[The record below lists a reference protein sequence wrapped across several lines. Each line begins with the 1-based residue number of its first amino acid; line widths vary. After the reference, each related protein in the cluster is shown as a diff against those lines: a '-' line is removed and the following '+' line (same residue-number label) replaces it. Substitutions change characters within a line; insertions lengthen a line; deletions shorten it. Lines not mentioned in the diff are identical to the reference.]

1 VQFPL
6 KQIAAVLGCNSVTGT
21 EFPRG
26 EASED
31 NPPVA
36 AESLC
41 PSPNCTV
48 TGWSTDTRT
57 LAPGDLFFALIGPNF
72 DGSAFVAEA
81 FARGAVAAV
90 TAAVHG
96 VEIRGSLPIQAGCCI
111 VLPDPLSALQR
122 LAAWARNVW
131 GGDIV
136 AITGSAGKTST
147 KEVIADLLSTRLG
160 VGRTTGNFNNHIGV
174 PLSLLRLPAEAR
186 VGVIEIGMNH
196 AGEIRDLA
204 AIARPRIAVVTN
216 VGYAHVESFADGLE
230 GVARAKREL
239 VEALPADGIA
249 VLNAD
254 DARVA
259 RFTHPGE
266 TVTFG
271 IDSPAAVRAE
281 EIAFTETGARFRVE
295 DTRFRTDLTGRHGV
309 LNILAGIA
317 VARTYGIAP
326 ADLVDAVAR
335 LKPGRMR
342 GERFTHR
349 GILILNDCYNSN
361 PDAARAMIDVLRAT
375 PAQRRVAV
383 LGEML
388 ELGRWSEILH
398 REVGRYAAESG
409 MSVLIGIRGAASS
422 MVDAAV
428 KAGLAEAAAYFF
440 DTPESAGEHL
450 RGIAREGDAILFKGS
465 RGTRVEKALERFVA

>member
-1 VQFPL
+1 MQFVVS
-6 KQIAAVLGCNSVTGT
+6 QIAAALGEGQPLLLPHPDAT
-21 EFPRG
+21 
-26 EASED
+26 ASD
-31 NPPVA
+31 RM
-36 AESLC
+36 
-41 PSPNCTV
+41 V
-48 TGWSTDTRT
+48 TGWSTDTRA
-57 LAPGDLFFALIGPNF
+57 LVPGDLFFALDGPNF

-81 FARGAVAAV
+81 FARGAVAAI
-90 TAAVHG
+90 TERPLPSRDGDGAVLL
-96 VEIRGSLPIQAGCCI
+96 V
-111 VLPDPLSALQR
+111 PDALCALQK
-122 LAAWARNVW
+122 LAAWARDRW

-147 KEVIADLLSTRLG
+147 KEVIADLLSTRFS

-174 PLSLLRLPAEAR
+174 PLSLLRLAEEAKA
-186 VGVIEIGMNH
+186 GVIEIGMNH

-204 AIARPRIAVVTN
+204 KIARPRVAVVTN
-216 VGYAHVESFADGLE
+216 SGYAHIENFEDGIE
-230 GVARAKREL
+230 GVARAKCEL
-239 VEALPADGIA
+239 VQSLPADGIA
-249 VLNAD
+249 ILNAD

-259 RFTHPGE
+259 CFAHSGE
-266 TVTFG
+266 TITFG
-271 IDSPAAVRAE
+271 IERPADVRAE
-281 EIAFTETGARFRVE
+281 EVSFTEAGARFRVGGTQFQTE
-295 DTRFRTDLTGRHGV
+295 LTGRHGV
-309 LNILAGIA
+309 LNVLAGIA
-317 VARTYGIAP
+317 VARIYGIAP

-361 PDAARAMIDVLRAT
+361 PDAARAMIDVLRDT

-398 REVGRYAAESG
+398 REVGRYVAESG
-409 MSVLIGIRGAASS
+409 MSVLVGIRGAAKA

-428 KAGLAEAAAYFF
+428 KAGLTEAAAYFF

-450 RGIAREGDAILFKGS
+450 RGIAREGDAVLFKGS

>member
-1 VQFPL
+1 MQFQL
-6 KQIAAVLGCNSVTGT
+6 KRVAAVLGEHAPTLPAGATG
-21 EFPRG
+21 
-26 EASED
+26 D
-31 NPPVA
+31 V
-36 AESLC
+36 
-41 PSPNCTV
+41 TV

-57 LAPGDLFFALIGPNF
+57 IVPGDLFFALSGPNF
-72 DGSAFVAEA
+72 DGSAFIGEA

-90 TAAVHG
+90 KDDALC
-96 VEIRGSLPIQAGCCI
+96 SLQK
-111 VLPDPLSALQR
+111 
-122 LAAWARNVW
+122 LAAWARDVW

-147 KEVIADLLSTRLG
+147 KEVIADLLSTRLR

-174 PLSLLRLPAEAR
+174 PLSLLRLPDDAG

-196 AGEIRDLA
+196 AGEIRELA
-204 AIARPRIAVVTN
+204 KIARPRIAVVTN
-216 VGYAHVESFADGLE
+216 IGYAHVENFEDGLE

-239 VEALPADGIA
+239 VESLPAEGIA

-254 DARVA
+254 DGRVA
-259 RFTHPGE
+259 QFAHAAYTIA
-266 TVTFG
+266 FG
-271 IDSPAAVRAE
+271 IDREADVRADDVV
-281 EIAFTETGARFRVE
+281 FTGTGGRFSVNGTQFETE
-295 DTRFRTDLTGRHGV
+295 LTGRHGV

-317 VARTYGIAP
+317 VARVFGIA
-326 ADLVDAVAR
+326 AANLVDAVAR

-361 PDAARAMIDVLRAT
+361 PDAARAMIDVLRDT

-388 ELGRWSEILH
+388 ELGRWSEVLH
-398 REVGRYAAESG
+398 RDVGRYAAECG
-409 MSVLIGIRGAASS
+409 MSVLVGVRGAAKT

-428 KAGLAEAAAYFF
+428 KAGLSEAAAYFF
-440 DTPESAGEHL
+440 ETPESAGEHL
-450 RGIAREGDAILFKGS
+450 RAIAREGDAVLFKGS

>member
-1 VQFPL
+1 MQFQL
-6 KQIAAVLGCNSVTGT
+6 KQVEAVLGEHALALPADAPAGDATI
-21 EFPRG
+21 
-26 EASED
+26 
-31 NPPVA
+31 
-36 AESLC
+36 
-41 PSPNCTV
+41 

-57 LAPGDLFFALIGPNF
+57 ITPGDLFFALSGPNF
-72 DGSAFVAEA
+72 DGSAFVDEA

-90 TAAVHG
+90 KDDA
-96 VEIRGSLPIQAGCCI
+96 LC
-111 VLPDPLSALQR
+111 ALQK
-122 LAAWARNVW
+122 LAAWARDAW
-131 GGDIV
+131 GRDIV

-147 KEVIADLLSTRLG
+147 KEVVADLLSTRLA

-174 PLSLLRLPAEAR
+174 PLSLLRLPWEAQ

-204 AIARPRIAVVTN
+204 KIVRPRIAVVTN
-216 VGYAHVESFADGLE
+216 VGYAHVENFEDGLE

-239 VEALPADGIA
+239 VESLPADGIA

-254 DARVA
+254 DVRVA
-259 RFTHPGE
+259 QFAHAGE
-266 TVTFG
+266 TITFG
-271 IDSPAAVRAE
+271 IHHEADVRAGDVV
-281 EIAFTETGARFRVE
+281 FTEAGTRFRVNGTHFQTE
-295 DTRFRTDLTGRHGV
+295 LTGRHGV

-317 VARTYGIAP
+317 VARVFGIA
-326 ADLVDAVAR
+326 AANLVDAVAH

-361 PDAARAMIDVLRAT
+361 PDAARAMVDVLRDT

-388 ELGRWSEILH
+388 ELGRWSEVLH
-398 REVGRYAAESG
+398 RDVGRYAAECG
-409 MSVLIGIRGAASS
+409 MSVLVGIRGAAKT

-428 KAGLAEAAAYFF
+428 KAGLSEAAAYFF
-440 DTPESAGEHL
+440 ETPESAGEHL
-450 RGIAREGDAILFKGS
+450 RDIAREGDAILFKGS

>member
-1 VQFPL
+1 MRFPL
-6 KQIAAVLGCNSVTGT
+6 RQIAAALGLNSVTGT
-21 EFPRG
+21 EIPRQG
-26 EASED
+26 
-31 NPPVA
+31 
-36 AESLC
+36 AEIRC
-41 PSPNCTV
+41 PSPNSAV

-57 LAPGDLFFALIGPNF
+57 LEPGDLFFALQGPNF
-72 DGSAFVAEA
+72 DGGAFVAEA

-90 TAAVHG
+90 TERPEPSLDRDGAVLL
-96 VEIRGSLPIQAGCCI
+96 V
-111 VLPDPLSALQR
+111 PDALAALQQ
-122 LAAWARNVW
+122 LAVWARDVW

-147 KEVIADLLSTRLG
+147 KEVIADLLSTRLQ

-174 PLSLLRLPAEAR
+174 PLSLLRLPEEAR

-204 AIARPRIAVVTN
+204 SMARPRIAVVTN
-216 VGYAHVESFADGLE
+216 IGYAHVENFEDGIE

-239 VEALPADGIA
+239 VEALPAGGIA

-254 DARVA
+254 DTRVA
-259 RFTHPGE
+259 RFTHAGG
-266 TVTFG
+266 TITFG
-271 IDSPAAVRAE
+271 IDNPAEVRAE
-281 EIAFTETGARFRVE
+281 EVAFTEAGTRFRVE
-295 DTRFRTDLTGRHGV
+295 GTRFQTELSGRHGV

-317 VARTYGIAP
+317 VARAYGIAP

-342 GERFTHR
+342 GERSMHR
-349 GILILNDCYNSN
+349 GMLILNDCYNSN
-361 PDAARAMIDVLRAT
+361 PDAARAMIDVLRDT

-409 MSVLIGIRGAASS
+409 MSVLVGIRGAARS

-450 RGIAREGDAILFKGS
+450 RGIAREGDAVLFKGS

>member
-1 VQFPL
+1 MQFPV
-6 KQIAAVLGCNSVTGT
+6 KQIAAVLKLELANGGD
-21 EFPRG
+21 
-26 EASED
+26 AM
-31 NPPVA
+31 
-36 AESLC
+36 
-41 PSPNCTV
+41 V

-57 LAPGDLFFALIGPNF
+57 LASGDLFFALSGPNF
-72 DGSAFVAEA
+72 DGSAFVEQA
-81 FARGAVAAV
+81 FARGAVAVV
-90 TAAVHG
+90 T
-96 VEIRGSLPIQAGCCI
+96 ED
-111 VLPDPLSALQR
+111 VLFALQR
-122 LAAWARNVW
+122 VATWARDQW

-147 KEVIADLLSTRLG
+147 KEVIADLLATKLC

-174 PLSLLRLPAEAR
+174 PLSLLRLPDEAK

-196 AGEIRDLA
+196 ADEIRELA
-204 AIARPRIAVVTN
+204 KVARPRIAVVTN
-216 VGYAHVESFADGLE
+216 VGYAHVENFEDGIE

-259 RFTHPGE
+259 AFTHRGE
-266 TVTFG
+266 TITFG
-271 IDSPAAVRAE
+271 IDRAADVRAE
-281 EIAFTETGARFRVE
+281 DVAFTAEGAQFRVGE
-295 DTRFRTDLTGRHGV
+295 TKFQTELTGRHGV

-317 VARTYGIAP
+317 VARIYGIAL
-326 ADLVDAVAR
+326 AELVDAVAR

-342 GERFTHR
+342 GERFMHR

-361 PDAARAMIDVLRAT
+361 PDAARAMIDVLRDT

-388 ELGRWSEILH
+388 ELGRWSEVLH
-398 REVGRYAAESG
+398 REVGRYVAESG

-422 MVDAAV
+422 LVDAAV
-428 KAGLAEAAAYFF
+428 KAGLSEAAAYFF
-440 DTPESAGEHL
+440 ESPESAGEHL
-450 RGIAREGDAILFKGS
+450 RGIAREGDAVLFKGS

>member
-1 VQFPL
+1 MQFQL
-6 KQIAAVLGCNSVTGT
+6 KRVETVLGEHALTLPAGA
-21 EFPRG
+21 PG
-26 EASED
+26 D
-31 NPPVA
+31 I
-36 AESLC
+36 
-41 PSPNCTV
+41 TV

-57 LAPGDLFFALIGPNF
+57 IAPGDLFFALSGPNF
-72 DGSAFVAEA
+72 DGSAFIEEA

-90 TAAVHG
+90 KDDA
-96 VEIRGSLPIQAGCCI
+96 LC
-111 VLPDPLSALQR
+111 ALQR
-122 LAAWARNVW
+122 LAAWARDSW

-147 KEVIADLLSTRLG
+147 KEVIADLLSTHLA

-174 PLSLLRLPAEAR
+174 PLSLLRLPDLAR

-204 AIARPRIAVVTN
+204 KIARPRIAVVTN
-216 VGYAHVESFADGLE
+216 IGYAHVENFEDGLE
-230 GVARAKREL
+230 GVTRAKREL
-239 VEALPADGIA
+239 VESLPADGIA

-259 RFTHPGE
+259 QFTHAGE

-271 IDSPAAVRAE
+271 IDHAADVRAE
-281 EIAFTETGARFRVE
+281 DVVFTETGARFRVN
-295 DTRFRTDLTGRHGV
+295 RTHFQTELTGRHGV

-317 VARTYGIAP
+317 VARAYGIAP
-326 ADLVDAVAR
+326 ADLTEAVAR

-342 GERFTHR
+342 GERSTHR

-361 PDAARAMIDVLRAT
+361 PDAARAMIDVLRDT

-388 ELGRWSEILH
+388 ELGRWSEVLH
-398 REVGRYAAESG
+398 RDVGRYAAECG
-409 MSVLIGIRGAASS
+409 MSVLVGIRGAAKT

-428 KAGLAEAAAYFF
+428 KAGLSETAAYFF
-440 DTPESAGEHL
+440 ETPESAGEHL
-450 RGIAREGDAILFKGS
+450 REIARDGDAILFKGS

>member
-1 VQFPL
+1 MQFPV
-6 KQIAAVLGCNSVTGT
+6 KRIAAVLGLATDID
-21 EFPRG
+21 
-26 EASED
+26 AD
-31 NPPVA
+31 
-36 AESLC
+36 
-41 PSPNCTV
+41 V

-57 LAPGDLFFALIGPNF
+57 LAPGDLFFALPGPNF
-72 DGSAFVAEA
+72 DGGAFVAEA
-81 FARGAVAAV
+81 LARGAVAAV
-90 TAAVHG
+90 AEQSVPSGDGEG
-96 VEIRGSLPIQAGCCI
+96 V
-111 VLPDPLSALQR
+111 VLPVPDTLCALQK
-122 LAAWARNVW
+122 LAAWAREAW

-147 KEVIADLLSTRLG
+147 KEVIADLLSTRLRT
-160 VGRTTGNFNNHIGV
+160 GRTTGNLNNHIGV
-174 PLSLLRLPAEAR
+174 PLSLLRLPQEAQ

-196 AGEIRDLA
+196 AGEICDLA
-204 AIARPRIAVVTN
+204 KIARPRIAVVTN
-216 VGYAHVESFADGLE
+216 AGYAHVENFEDGIE

-259 RFTHPGE
+259 RFTHAGQ
-266 TVTFG
+266 TITFG
-271 IDSPAAVRAE
+271 IGHDADIRAQDV
-281 EIAFTETGARFRVE
+281 ALTECGARFRVE
-295 DTRFRTDLTGRHGV
+295 GMLFQTELTGRHGV
-309 LNILAGIA
+309 LNILAGLA
-317 VARTYGIAP
+317 VARMYGIAL
-326 ADLVDAVAR
+326 ADLVDAVAG

-342 GERFTHR
+342 GARFMHR
-349 GILILNDCYNSN
+349 GILIFDDCYNSN
-361 PDAARAMIDVLRAT
+361 PDAARAMIDVLRDT

-398 REVGRYAAESG
+398 REVGRYVAESG
-409 MSVLIGIRGAASS
+409 MSVLVGIRGAASS

-428 KAGLAEAAAYFF
+428 KAGLSEAAAYFF

-450 RGIAREGDAILFKGS
+450 RGIAREGDAVLFKGS

>member
-1 VQFPL
+1 MQFQL
-6 KQIAAVLGCNSVTGT
+6 KQVEAVLGEHALALPADAPAGDATI
-21 EFPRG
+21 
-26 EASED
+26 
-31 NPPVA
+31 
-36 AESLC
+36 
-41 PSPNCTV
+41 

-57 LAPGDLFFALIGPNF
+57 ITPGDLFFALSGPNF
-72 DGSAFVAEA
+72 DGSAFVDEA

-90 TAAVHG
+90 KDDA
-96 VEIRGSLPIQAGCCI
+96 LC
-111 VLPDPLSALQR
+111 ALQK
-122 LAAWARNVW
+122 LAAWARDAW
-131 GGDIV
+131 GRDIV

-147 KEVIADLLSTRLG
+147 KEVVADLLSTRLA

-174 PLSLLRLPAEAR
+174 PLSLLRLPDEAR

-204 AIARPRIAVVTN
+204 KIVRPRIAVVTN
-216 VGYAHVESFADGLE
+216 VGYAHVENFEDGLE

-239 VEALPADGIA
+239 VESLPADGIA

-254 DARVA
+254 DVRVA
-259 RFTHPGE
+259 QFAHAGE
-266 TVTFG
+266 TITFG
-271 IDSPAAVRAE
+271 IHHEADVRAGDVV
-281 EIAFTETGARFRVE
+281 FTEAGTRFRVNGTHFQTE
-295 DTRFRTDLTGRHGV
+295 LTGRHGV

-317 VARTYGIAP
+317 VARVFGIA
-326 ADLVDAVAR
+326 AANLVDAVAH

-361 PDAARAMIDVLRAT
+361 PDAARAMVDVLRDT

-388 ELGRWSEILH
+388 ELGRWSEVLH
-398 REVGRYAAESG
+398 RDVGRYAAECG
-409 MSVLIGIRGAASS
+409 MSVLVGIRGAAKT

-428 KAGLAEAAAYFF
+428 KAGLSEAAAYFF
-440 DTPESAGEHL
+440 ETPESAGEHL
-450 RGIAREGDAILFKGS
+450 RDIAREGDAILFKGS

>member
-1 VQFPL
+1 MQFPL
-6 KQIAAVLGCNSVTGT
+6 KQVAEVLGLPADGD
-21 EFPRG
+21 
-26 EASED
+26 AM
-31 NPPVA
+31 
-36 AESLC
+36 
-41 PSPNCTV
+41 V

-57 LAPGDLFFALIGPNF
+57 LAPGDLFFALQGPHY
-72 DGSAFVAEA
+72 DGSAFVEEA
-81 FARGAVAAV
+81 LARGAVAVVRDDAL
-90 TAAVHG
+90 A
-96 VEIRGSLPIQAGCCI
+96 
-111 VLPDPLSALQR
+111 ALQK
-122 LAAWARNVW
+122 LAAWARDIW

-147 KEVIADLLSTRLG
+147 KEVIADLLGTRLS

-174 PLSLLRLPAEAR
+174 PLSLLRLPMEAR

-196 AGEIRDLA
+196 AGEIRELA
-204 AIARPRIAVVTN
+204 KIARPRIAVVTN
-216 VGYAHVESFADGLE
+216 VGYAHVEGFEDGIE

-254 DARVA
+254 DPRVA
-259 RFTHPGE
+259 GFTHTGA
-266 TVTFG
+266 TITFG
-271 IDSPAAVRAE
+271 IDEPADIRAE
-281 EIAFTETGARFRVE
+281 NVVFTETGAQFRVGA
-295 DTRFRTDLTGRHGV
+295 TCFRTELTGRHAV
-309 LNILAGIA
+309 LNILAGLA
-317 VARTYGIAP
+317 VARAYGIAA
-326 ADLVDAVAR
+326 ADLTDAVAR
-335 LKPGRMR
+335 LQPGPMR

-361 PDAARAMIDVLRAT
+361 PDAARAMIDVLRDT

-398 REVGRYAAESG
+398 RDVGRYAAESG
-409 MSVLIGIRGAASS
+409 MSVLIGIRGAAKT

-428 KAGLAEAAAYFF
+428 KAGLTEAAAYFF
-440 DTPESAGEHL
+440 ETPESAGEHL
-450 RGIAREGDAILFKGS
+450 RGIAREGDAVLFKGS

>member
-1 VQFPL
+1 MQFPL
-6 KQIAAVLGCNSVTGT
+6 KQVAAVLGLATDVDG
-21 EFPRG
+21 
-26 EASED
+26 D
-31 NPPVA
+31 
-36 AESLC
+36 
-41 PSPNCTV
+41 V

-57 LAPGDLFFALIGPNF
+57 LAPGDLFFALSGPNF
-72 DGSAFVAEA
+72 DGSTFAAEA
-81 FARGAVAAV
+81 LARGAMAAV
-90 TAAVHG
+90 
-96 VEIRGSLPIQAGCCI
+96 VERGPLPDSRGSEALLNRDGAEA
-111 VLPDPLSALQR
+111 VLLVPDVLVALQK
-122 LAAWARNVW
+122 LATWARDEW
-131 GGDIV
+131 GGDIT

-147 KEVIADLLSTRLG
+147 KEVIADLLATRLG
-160 VGRTTGNFNNHIGV
+160 VGRTTGNLNNHIGV
-174 PLSLLRLPAEAR
+174 PLSLLRLPAEAE

-204 AIARPRIAVVTN
+204 RIARPRIAVVTN
-216 VGYAHVESFADGLE
+216 AGYAHVEYFEDGID

-239 VEALPADGIA
+239 VESLPANGIA

-254 DARVA
+254 DTRVA
-259 RFTHPGE
+259 RFRHSGE
-266 TVTFG
+266 TITFG
-271 IDSPAAVRAE
+271 IDNPAGIRAE
-281 EIAFTETGARFRVE
+281 EVTFTETGARFRVGHTCFQTE
-295 DTRFRTDLTGRHGV
+295 LSGRHGV

-317 VARTYGIAP
+317 VARVYGIAP

-361 PDAARAMIDVLRAT
+361 PDAARAMIDVLRDT
-375 PAQRRVAV
+375 PAERRVAV

-398 REVGRYAAESG
+398 REVGRYVADSG
-409 MSVLIGIRGAASS
+409 MSVLVGIRGAARS

-428 KAGLAEAAAYFF
+428 KAGLSESAAYFF
-440 DTPESAGEHL
+440 DDPESAGEHL
-450 RGIAREGDAILFKGS
+450 RGIAREGDAVLFKGS

>member
-1 VQFPL
+1 MQFQL
-6 KQIAAVLGCNSVTGT
+6 KQVEAVLGEHALTLPADAQAG
-21 EFPRG
+21 
-26 EASED
+26 D
-31 NPPVA
+31 VA
-36 AESLC
+36 I
-41 PSPNCTV
+41 

-57 LAPGDLFFALIGPNF
+57 IVPGDLFFALSGPNF
-72 DGSAFVAEA
+72 DGSAFVDEA

-90 TAAVHG
+90 KDDA
-96 VEIRGSLPIQAGCCI
+96 LC
-111 VLPDPLSALQR
+111 ALQK
-122 LAAWARNVW
+122 LAAWARDSW
-131 GGDIV
+131 DGDIV

-147 KEVIADLLSTRLG
+147 KEVIADLLSTRLP

-174 PLSLLRLPAEAR
+174 PLSLLRLPDEAR

-204 AIARPRIAVVTN
+204 KIARPRVAVVTN
-216 VGYAHVESFADGLE
+216 IGYAHVENFEDGLE

-239 VEALPADGIA
+239 VESLPADGIA

-254 DARVA
+254 DARVEQ
-259 RFTHPGE
+259 FTHAGE
-266 TVTFG
+266 TITFG
-271 IDSPAAVRAE
+271 IDHEADVRAE
-281 EIAFTETGARFRVE
+281 DVVFTETGARFRMNGTHFQTE
-295 DTRFRTDLTGRHGV
+295 LTGRHGV

-317 VARTYGIAP
+317 VASICGIPAP
-326 ADLVDAVAR
+326 DLVEAVAL

-361 PDAARAMIDVLRAT
+361 PDAARAMIDVLRDT

-388 ELGRWSEILH
+388 ELGRWSEVLH
-398 REVGRYAAESG
+398 RDVGRYAAECG
-409 MSVLIGIRGAASS
+409 MSVLVGIRGAAKT

-428 KAGLAEAAAYFF
+428 KAGLSGAAAFFF

-450 RGIAREGDAILFKGS
+450 REIVREGDAVLFKGS